1 MQVLNI
7 AQYEQWIQNPNINPI
22 TNKKIKLTGKIYR
35 SYHQLN
41 IQDLYIYECIN
52 EKDPISLNIFWTEE
66 NGKRIIVYKNLDN
79 IIFYKDKNNK
89 IRGLEKETIELMKGY
104 KMTQDPVTK
113 EELPLDIFN
122 DITPKLQI
130 NEEDKSAY
138 DLAFDVFQ
146 LLSNMSV
153 FIDFTLFL
161 ELDKIK
167 LLQFYYEIKDL
178 YSKNLNKETKLLI
191 NKLFKLTKNEVE
203 KLNINNIQTYLLS
216 NIKKVLEVNNNLLSY
231 ILVGA
236 LSLVI
241 PIIKELY
248 PQYCFI

>member
-7 AQYEQWIQNPNINPI
+7 AQYEQWIQNQNINPL

-52 EKDPISLNIFWTEE
+52 EKDPISLNVFWTEE
-66 NGKRIIVYKNLDN
+66 NGKRIIVYKNVDN

-191 NKLFKLTKNEVE
+191 NKLFKLTKVEVE

-216 NIKKVLEVNNNLLSY
+216 NIKKVLELNNNLLSY

-248 PQYCFI
+248 PQYCFV

>member
-7 AQYEQWIQNPNINPI
+7 AQYEQWRENPNINPL
-22 TNKKIKLTGKIYR
+22 TNKKIKPSGKIYR
-35 SYHQLN
+35 TYQQIN
-41 IQDLYIYECIN
+41 IQDLYAYECIN
-52 EKDPISLNIFWTEE
+52 EKDPISLNLFWKEKD
-66 NGKRIIVYKNLDN
+66 GKRIIVHENIDD

-89 IRGLEKETIELMKGY
+89 IRGLEKESIELMKGY
-104 KMTQDPVTK
+104 KITQDPITK
-113 EELPLDIFN
+113 EELPLYIFN

-130 NEEDKSAY
+130 NEADKTSH
-138 DLAFDVFQ
+138 DLSFDVFQ
-146 LLSNMSV
+146 LLSNMSI

-161 ELDKIK
+161 ELDRIK

-191 NKLFKLTKNEVE
+191 NKLFKMTKNEVE
-203 KLNINNIQTYLLS
+203 KLNINDIQIYLLT
-216 NIKKVLEVNNNLLSY
+216 NIKKVLELNNNLLSY

>member
-7 AQYEQWIQNPNINPI
+7 AQYEQWIKNQNINPL

-35 SYHQLN
+35 SYQQIN

-52 EKDPISLNIFWTEE
+52 EKDPISLNVFWTEE
-66 NGKRIIVYKNLDN
+66 NGKRIIVHKNIDD

-89 IRGLEKETIELMKGY
+89 IRGLEKESIELMKGY
-104 KMTQDPVTK
+104 KMTQDPITK
-113 EELPLDIFN
+113 EELPLDIFDN
-122 DITPKLQI
+122 INPKLQI
-130 NEEDKSAY
+130 NEADKSAY

-146 LLSNMSV
+146 LLSKMSI

-178 YSKNLNKETKLLI
+178 YNKNLNKETKLLI
-191 NKLFKLTKNEVE
+191 NKLFKLTKNEAE
-203 KLNINNIQTYLLS
+203 KLNINNIQIYLLS
-216 NIKKVLEVNNNLLSY
+216 NIKKVLELNNNLLSY

>member
-7 AQYEQWIQNPNINPI
+7 AQYEQWRENPNINPL
-22 TNKKIKLTGKIYR
+22 TNKKIKPSGKIYR
-35 SYHQLN
+35 TYQQLN
-41 IQDLYIYECIN
+41 IQDLYAYECIN
-52 EKDPISLNIFWTEE
+52 EKDPISLNLFWKEE
-66 NGKRIIVYKNLDN
+66 DGKRIIVHENIDD

-89 IRGLEKETIELMKGY
+89 IRGLEKESIELMKGY
-104 KMTQDPVTK
+104 KITQDPITK
-113 EELPLDIFN
+113 EELPLYIFN

-130 NEEDKSAY
+130 NEDDKTSH
-138 DLAFDVFQ
+138 DLSFDVFQ
-146 LLSNMSV
+146 LLSNMSI

-161 ELDKIK
+161 ELDRIK

-191 NKLFKLTKNEVE
+191 NKLFKMTKNEVE
-203 KLNINNIQTYLLS
+203 KLNINDIQIYLLT
-216 NIKKVLEVNNNLLSY
+216 NIKKVLELNNNLLSY

>member
-7 AQYEQWIQNPNINPI
+7 AQYEQWGKNPNINPL
-22 TNKKIKLTGKIYR
+22 TNKKIKSNGKIYR
-35 SYHQLN
+35 SYQQIN
-41 IQDLYIYECIN
+41 IQDLYACECIN
-52 EKDPISLNIFWTEE
+52 EKDPISLNVFWKEE
-66 NGKRIIVYKNLDN
+66 NGKRIIVHENIDD

-89 IRGLEKETIELMKGY
+89 IRGLEKESIELMKGY
-104 KMTQDPVTK
+104 KMTYDPVTK
-113 EELPLDIFN
+113 EELPLEIFN
-122 DITPKLQI
+122 DINAKLQI
-130 NEEDKSAY
+130 NEDDKTSQ
-138 DLAFDVFQ
+138 DLSFDVFQ
-146 LLSNMSV
+146 LLSNMSI

-161 ELDKIK
+161 ELDKNK

-178 YSKNLNKETKLLI
+178 YNKNLNKETKLLI
-191 NKLFKLTKNEVE
+191 NKLFKMTKNEVE
-203 KLNINNIQTYLLS
+203 KLNINNIQIYLLT
-216 NIKKVLEVNNNLLSY
+216 NIKKVLEFNNNLLSY

>member
-7 AQYEQWIQNPNINPI
+7 VQYEQWKINPNINPL
-22 TNKKIKLTGKIYR
+22 TNKKIKSNGKIYR
-35 SYHQLN
+35 SYQQLN
-41 IQDLYIYECIN
+41 IQDLYAYECIN
-52 EKDPISLNIFWTEE
+52 EKDPISLNIFWEEE
-66 NGKRIIVYKNLDN
+66 NGKRIVVHENIDD

-89 IRGLEKETIELMKGY
+89 IRGLEKESIELMKGY
-104 KMTQDPVTK
+104 KMTKDPITK
-113 EELPLDIFN
+113 EELPLEIFN

-130 NEEDKSAY
+130 NEDDKSSN

-146 LLSNMSV
+146 LLSNMSI

-161 ELDKIK
+161 ELNKIK

-191 NKLFKLTKNEVE
+191 NKLFKMNKNEVE
-203 KLNINNIQTYLLS
+203 KLNINNIQSYLLS
-216 NIKKVLEVNNNLLSY
+216 NIKKILELGNNLVSY

-248 PQYCFI
+248 PQYCFV

>member
-1 MQVLNI
+1 MQILNI
-7 AQYEQWIQNPNINPI
+7 LQYEQWKQNQNINPL

-35 SYHQLN
+35 SFQQIN

-52 EKDPISLNIFWTEE
+52 EKDPISLNLFWIEE
-66 NGKRIIVYKNLDN
+66 NGKRIIIHKNIDD

-89 IRGLEKETIELMKGY
+89 IRGLEKESIELMKGY
-104 KMTQDPVTK
+104 KITQDPITK
-113 EELPLDIFN
+113 EELPLEIFN
-122 DITPKLQI
+122 NIEAKLQI
-130 NEEDKSAY
+130 NESDKSAY
-138 DLAFDVFQ
+138 DLSFDIFQ
-146 LLSNMSV
+146 ILSNMSI

-161 ELDKIK
+161 ELDKNK

-178 YSKNLNKETKLLI
+178 LSKNLSKETKLLI
-191 NKLFKLTKNEVE
+191 NKLFKMNKNDII
-203 KLNINNIQTYLLS
+203 KLSINDIQIYLLI
-216 NIKKVLEVNNNLLSY
+216 NIKKLLEYNNNLISY
-231 ILVGA
+231 IFVGS